1 MSQSMFRAGVGRG
14 AVNKKK
20 LCCSV
25 VAVLGRFINITKMSG
40 RSNRLK
46 NTEPSFLIFE
56 LLVGGSIKSLI

>member
-14 AVNKKK
+14 GLSIKK

-25 VAVLGRFINITKMSG
+25 VAVLGRIFNITKMSG

-46 NTEPSFLIFE
+46 NTELSFLIFE